1 VLDPDTE
8 ENRMSHCDDYPDPPE
23 RERLTE
29 LDWLLADLAGVYVQR
44 RERGTPP
51 QAHDLLAVAAEFG
64 DDAAAKLRTV
74 LALFEALIADEAAA
88 PGGRRVNP

>member
-1 VLDPDTE
+1 MNPD
-8 ENRMSHCDDYPDPPE
+8 DDYPDPPE

-29 LDWLLADLAGVYVQR
+29 LDWLLADLAGVYVER

-64 DDAAAKLRTV
+64 DGAAAKLRTV
-74 LALFEALIADEAAA
+74 LALYEALTADEATAA
-88 PGGRRVNP
+88 DAEE

>member
-1 VLDPDTE
+1 MSPDD
-8 ENRMSHCDDYPDPPE
+8 DDYPDPPE

-44 RERGTPP
+44 RERGAPP
-51 QAHDLLAVAAEFG
+51 RAHDLLAVAAEFG

-74 LALFEALIADEAAA
+74 LALYEALITDETAAAGADE
-88 PGGRRVNP
+88 